1 MQIERAK
8 YRTFKTT
15 TGRKIRV
22 RMSEAEIRERRIFLA
37 AVIITPFAMCWLM
50 AGWLT
55 PRALAAEVKLPSST
69 TARKVRI
76 LLSSNIRC

>member
-37 AVIITPFAMCWLM
+37 SVIITPFEMCWLM
-50 AGWLT
+50 A
-55 PRALAAEVKLPSST
+55 AAAGMV
-69 TARKVRI
+69 
-76 LLSSNIRC
+76 